1 MSRPPS
7 EGLQRPGVIR
17 FTTPI
22 LRVLF
27 RLYGGLR
34 VEGLENLPR
43 TGGAI
48 IAPNH
53 LSWADPPALRT
64 IIRRRCFFMANHD
77 LFDIPVIGRLLPMY
91 GTFPIDRNKH
101 PDREAL
107 RAADKHLR
115 EGDLL
120 CIFPEGGTTVTGTLV
135 PFEGGVALL
144 ALRNHVPVV
153 PVAIT
158 GSDRMLPREPP
169 LVPHYTRGGMTVT
182 FGRPIH
188 PDEIDPR
195 LAKRE
200 RVSALTRRLQDAV
213 AAMLPPEY
221 LPPHYWQRPRE
232 SLTRETADLYS

>member
-7 EGLQRPGVIR
+7 EGLQRPGVIA

-22 LRVLF
+22 LRALF

-34 VEGLENLPR
+34 VDGLENLPR
-43 TGGAI
+43 NGAAI

-53 LSWADPPALRT
+53 LSWADPPALRA
-64 IIRRRCFFMANHD
+64 IIRRPCFFMANHD

-91 GTFPIDRNKH
+91 GTFPFNRDKH

-107 RAADKHLR
+107 RVADKHLR

-144 ALRNHVPVV
+144 ALRSHVPVV

-169 LVPHYTRGGMTVT
+169 LIPRYARGGMTVT

-188 PDEIDPR
+188 PDEVDPG
-195 LAKRE
+195 LPKRE
-200 RVSALTRRLQDAV
+200 RVTALTRRLQDAV
-213 AAMLPPEY
+213 AAMLPPHY
-221 LPPHYWQRPRE
+221 LPADYWSRPVE
-232 SLTRETADLYS
+232 STNQPQAVEV